1 MTQVFINTKHIYLA
15 LNPSWKAFDIGMDT
29 RFKRFVIRIGHPI
42 LMIGENP
49 NYGGGI

>member
-1 MTQVFINTKHIYLA
+1 MNK
-15 LNPSWKAFDIGMDT
+15 NPMFCPCRRCGNL
-29 RFKRFVIRIGHPI
+29 KRKILGWYKRSIDRPI